1 VTKQEYFDVVDPAMI
16 NHNIQLFIMALIWGF
31 GAPLTVGARDKYS
44 AFVQV
49 LI

>member
-1 VTKQEYFDVVDPAMI
+1 MI